1 MRAVDFILETVSH
14 FARDAQG
21 PPPVVPSHADAEFET
36 DLVSICQHQRLSTLV
51 SEAFDQLALSPTM
64 SRITVARIE
73 HHAGI
78 LEEQRRHL
86 LRLAG
91 RLSAEFASR
100 GIRSAL
106 LGDVRSAA
114 EPGLLGEIRPVGR
127 IDAMIDETQWMEA
140 VGTLRELGFVRSRI
154 QPRLADHSGAVA
166 PLGAAVSANGSR
178 AGKSGAVGV
187 ATSRKAAAD
196 ALRYHQYFSPLVMH
210 NHDGDTVE
218 LRFRVIDLGNPG
230 RVNPAWE
237 RIVEIDFG
245 GTIATA
251 VCQEDQLIHSAV
263 SFGAEGFA
271 DLLPVLDAGRLLSRH
286 TDDLDW
292 DYIAMRLLSRRL
304 YPAFYF
310 TLERICELL
319 ILRMPTANLEPPA
332 AWRRRLFH
340 MWWRPREADYTG
352 ETEPTAGRFA
362 YSLVE
367 CGGVVSKAL
376 WLRRALFPRS
386 AWVRSVYGRP
396 ANLWLRAKFL
406 HDVRSGRRRR
416 AADVSRAHG
425 EVSGF
430 NPLR

>member
-1 MRAVDFILETVSH
+1 MRAIDFLLETVSH
-14 FARDAQG
+14 FARDVQG

-51 SEAFDQLALSPTM
+51 SEAFDELALSPTM
-64 SRITVARIE
+64 SRITVARIK

-91 RLSAEFASR
+91 QIAAEFASK
-100 GIRSAL
+100 GIRAAL
-106 LGDVRSAA
+106 LGDVRTAA
-114 EPGLLGEIRPVGR
+114 EPGSLGKIRPVGR

-140 VGTLRELGFVRSRI
+140 VGALREMGFVRSRI
-154 QPRLADHSGAVA
+154 QPHLAGRSGAISTGSTDLTRTSDSRTGEV
-166 PLGAAVSANGSR
+166 GAT
-178 AGKSGAVGV
+178 
-187 ATSRKAAAD
+187 TSQKAAAD

-210 NHDGDTVE
+210 NHDGDSVE
-218 LRFRVIDLGNPG
+218 LRFRLIDLGNPG
-230 RVNPAWE
+230 RDNASWE
-237 RIVEIDFG
+237 RVVDIDVD
-245 GTIATA
+245 GTDVAA
-251 VCQEDQLIHSAV
+251 VCLEDQLIHSTI
-263 SFGAEGFA
+263 SFGAEGFV

-286 TDDLDW
+286 ANELDW
-292 DYIAMRLLSRRL
+292 EYIALRLLARRL

-319 ILRMPTANLEPPA
+319 TVRMPEVNLEPPS
-332 AWRRRLFH
+332 AWRRQLFH
-340 MWWRPREADYTG
+340 MWWRPKEADYSG

-362 YSLVE
+362 FGLVE
-367 CGGVVSKAL
+367 CGGLASKAL

-396 ANLWLRAKFL
+396 ANLWLRMKFL

-416 AADVSRAHG
+416 VAEAASPHG
-425 EVSGF
+425 EVTGF
-430 NPLR
+430 DRVH